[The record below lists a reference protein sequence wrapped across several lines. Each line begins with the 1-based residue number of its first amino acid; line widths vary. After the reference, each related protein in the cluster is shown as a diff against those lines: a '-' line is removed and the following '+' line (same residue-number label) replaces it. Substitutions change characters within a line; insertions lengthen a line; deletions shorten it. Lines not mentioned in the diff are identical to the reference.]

1 MEKYS
6 MLLFGN
12 ICEYLMINYIEEE
25 KLMGCFFIFGK
36 SYQNKYVLIFSAS
49 SKFRLKVFFF
59 DNLSLLTMPNNNY
72 NPMNQTSNFT
82 SAIQY
87 MGLIMRQ

>member
-25 KLMGCFFIFGK
+25 KLVGMNTFYFGAIL
-36 SYQNKYVLIFSAS
+36 YQNKYVLIFGGS
-49 SKFRLKVFFF
+49 SKLQFKICF
-59 DNLSLLTMPNNNY
+59 
-72 NPMNQTSNFT
+72 
-82 SAIQY
+82 
-87 MGLIMRQ
+87 